1 MSTHGELSESETAD
15 RIVLSYP
22 AELSDW
28 GRHQITTRYF
38 LSYLRSTLEKPEPGE
53 ISEEFVGVGCCGN
66 TLDVPLRVERIEG
79 GSRTGEETE
88 IVYEARDSC
97 DIEGGWQV
105 QSSE

>member
-1 MSTHGELSESETAD
+1 MSTRSALSDSETAD

-22 AELSDW
+22 AGLSDW
-28 GRHQITTRYF
+28 GHHQITTRYF
-38 LSYLRSTLEKPEPGE
+38 LSYLRSTLEEPEPGE
-53 ISEEFVGVGCCGN
+53 IREEFVGVGCCGN

-105 QSSE
+105 QSPE